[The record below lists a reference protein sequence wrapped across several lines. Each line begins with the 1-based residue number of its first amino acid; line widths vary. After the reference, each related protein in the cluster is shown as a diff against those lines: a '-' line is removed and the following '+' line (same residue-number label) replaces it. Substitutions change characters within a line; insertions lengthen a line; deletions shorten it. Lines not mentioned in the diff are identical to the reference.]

1 MKPIDVAEKWAAAA
15 RTLYFEGRHAS
26 DPLAVR
32 LDTRTRAHYGEAYE
46 HALESIVAVAMVEA
60 MNEWQN
66 IRTSPTCTIC
76 VQPILPGQEAVIVGT
91 GVAHAVLSECS

>member
-1 MKPIDVAEKWAAAA
+1 MKPIDVAEKWARAA

-46 HALESIVAVAMVEA
+46 HSLESLVLHYGCYLE
-60 MNEWQN
+60 
-66 IRTSPTCTIC
+66 R
-76 VQPILPGQEAVIVGT
+76 
-91 GVAHAVLSECS
+91 LSEKLMEPL